1 VVSRDPEHFR
11 SAPRPVTVAAV
22 QMACDWNTD
31 GNIARAEALVR
42 QAAARGAQIILLPE
56 LFETPYFCIEQD
68 PRHLQL
74 ARPLGESRTVRHFG
88 AIARELGVVLPVS
101 FFERAG
107 PACFNSSAILD
118 ADGAN
123 LGVYRKS
130 HIPNGP
136 GYQEKN
142 YFAPGDTGFR
152 VWRTRFARIGVGI
165 CWDQWFPETARVM
178 ALMGAELFFFP
189 TAIGSEPPPALPV
202 NSREH
207 WQRTQQGHA
216 AANLTP
222 LIAANRYGLERS
234 LQNPQGLYIRFY
246 GSSFIADATG
256 AKVAE
261 APEEGDAV
269 LVHTFDLTEVAQ
281 LRDNWFVFRDRRPD
295 LYGPLTSLEGRQGG

>member
-1 VVSRDPEHFR
+1 M
-11 SAPRPVTVAAV
+11 TVAAL
-22 QMACDWNTD
+22 QMSCSWDTA
-31 GNIARAEALVR
+31 GNLVRAERLVR
-42 QAAARGAQIILLPE
+42 AAAEQGAQIVLLPE

-68 PRHLQL
+68 ARHLGL
-74 ARPLGESRTVRHFG
+74 AHSAADDPAVRHFS
-88 AIARELGVVLPVS
+88 AVARELGVVLPIS

-107 PACFNSSAILD
+107 PAYFNSIAILD
-118 ADGAN
+118 ADGTN

-142 YFAPGDTGFR
+142 YFSPGDTGFR
-152 VWRTRFARIGVGI
+152 VWNTRFARIGVGI

-178 ALMGAELFFFP
+178 ALLGAELFFFP
-189 TAIGSEPPPALPV
+189 TAIGSEPPPAVPV

-246 GSSFIADATG
+246 GSSFIADAMG

-269 LVHTFDLTEVAQ
+269 LVQQFDLEAARE

-295 LYGPLTSLEGRQGG
+295 LYGTLSSLDGTSGAAPAPRRAPQR